1 MYHYSFEKLE
11 VWQLS
16 RKLVGVIYKIT
27 NMFPSD
33 EKFGITNQLRRAS
46 VSIISNIAEGSY
58 RNSLKDKVRFME
70 IAYGSLMEVY
80 AQLCIATD
88 LEYVSKEDIN
98 EVNVLIREISN
109 KLNSLSKSYQTQ
121 IKETNN
127 SKLTN

>member
-1 MYHYSFEKLE
+1 MYLYCFEKLD

-16 RKLVGVIYKIT
+16 RKLVGIIYKIT

-46 VSIISNIAEGSY
+46 VSIVSNIAEGSY

-80 AQLCIATD
+80 TQLCIATD
-88 LEYVSKEDIN
+88 LEYVSTENIA

-121 IKETNN
+121 IK
-127 SKLTN
+127 